1 LLNSAVSLAP
11 IAGQRK
17 APRPAISRH
26 KNVTAKASLDPITR
40 QSKPLGRQSDSS
52 IAEAL
57 DGRGFG
63 RIY

>member
-1 LLNSAVSLAP
+1 M
-11 IAGQRK
+11 
-17 APRPAISRH
+17 
-26 KNVTAKASLDPITR
+26 TAKASLDPITR

-63 RIY
+63 RIYWRAALIFNQRLGIF